1 MKLVEI
7 KNMSKSDLIE
17 FLDLYGVEFYPD
29 ESKKALLTTALD
41 LFWDIRD
48 NQGYTYESVSAG
60 L

>member
-1 MKLVEI
+1 MKLIEI

-17 FLDLYGVEFYPD
+17 FLYLYGVEFYPD
-29 ESKKALLTTALD
+29 ESKKALLTKALD